1 MAVGELTALQV
12 AAEQGNTEMVEWL
25 LIKGA
30 IITPRFKKIIPTL
43 EFSIRQNLN
52 NHLKTLALHA
62 PRVPVIKYDDDEV
75 EKTFS
80 TAASS
85 KASPTKKKKKKVG
98 AAEDSAG
105 VGVGGV
111 AVAPSCEK
119 GWAAKPV
126 AVAPSAEPA
135 PVNYLAADATPNAFA
150 VFRDASEAVPDGAE
164 YKEEEEDEIDYSI
177 DLPAASAAL
186 SRVSAG
192 LGDEGVVNFIFARD
206 SRIPQRGK
214 ITFKNHSLLR
224 ADVVSLLERD
234 EDDAAASGI
243 YIKERP
249 PVVPLAHRVAE
260 CSVAALRP
268 KEVAALSE
276 DAVDHVVSESLILNA
291 LRFGSSY
298 LSRENVPGK
307 LPCLLVVAPVERE
320 AVGVSND
327 IASKEKNF
335 LTLCFEVDGTGVI
348 GRCFHFCAQN
358 RHPGEIS
365 DGGEYKYALW
375 PLHLRVK
382 IRQESKKH
390 KLQLKAASV
399 DHFKDAYQQLLKR

>member
-1 MAVGELTALQV
+1 M
-12 AAEQGNTEMVEWL
+12 
-25 LIKGA
+25 
-30 IITPRFKKIIPTL
+30 PTL

-98 AAEDSAG
+98 AVGAAEGSAG
-105 VGVGGV
+105 VGVEGV

-126 AVAPSAEPA
+126 AVAPSAESA

-150 VFRDASEAVPDGAE
+150 VFRDASEALPDGAQ
-164 YKEEEEDEIDYSI
+164 YKEEDEIDYSI
-177 DLPAASAAL
+177 DLPAAPAAL
-186 SRVSAG
+186 SRVSAS

-206 SRIPQRGK
+206 SRIPQGGK

-243 YIKERP
+243 YIEGRP
-249 PVVPLAHRVAE
+249 PVVPLAPRVAE
-260 CSVAALRP
+260 CSVAALRA

-358 RHPGEIS
+358 RHPREVS
-365 DGGEYKYALW
+365 HGGEYKYALQ
-375 PLHLRVK
+375 PIDIIAK
-382 IRQESKKH
+382 IKQESLRH
-390 KLQLKAASV
+390 KLQLKIAPAAEA
-399 DHFKDAYQQLLKR
+399 FKRAWQQLALEAVE